1 MTRILASTEPLPC
14 TTTHRTPTAQDSQV
28 SSSDVVDL
36 DGLVGRMRDL
46 ATHNRHDTLR
56 SSKRDK
62 AALKTTFRGILETV
76 EEGSVRPEKVRGNGG
91 VRVRGAWRERHKA
104 ALRTTLRGIL

>member
-1 MTRILASTEPLPC
+1 M
-14 TTTHRTPTAQDSQV
+14 

-91 VRVRGAWRERHKA
+91 VRVRGRW
-104 ALRTTLRGIL
+104 